1 MIIKRIKELM
11 TYKGYSIEEFSKKI
25 GLDTVELN
33 SLLKHDR
40 GLISEKFLKSILE
53 SCPEINFEWLLL
65 GKGEMLLSTTN
76 VKYVK
81 NLDELSPEDILDY
94 VLTYCNKFREEPKI
108 EAVVNI
114 FSNFKQQKILQKMY
128 DKIESYE
135 ELLEDKKR

>member
-1 MIIKRIKELM
+1 MIIKRLKELM
-11 TYKGYSIEEFSKKI
+11 TYKGYNIEEFSKKI

-76 VKYVK
+76 
-81 NLDELSPEDILDY
+81 I
-94 VLTYCNKFREEPKI
+94 I
-108 EAVVNI
+108 
-114 FSNFKQQKILQKMY
+114 QW
-128 DKIESYE
+128 
-135 ELLEDKKR
+135 